1 MSLQN
6 LLGKIQ
12 EINPQ
17 ADLTLVKLSYNIA
30 EKTHREQKRESG
42 DPYLVHPLHVAEILA
57 GWDVDVVTISAGIL
71 HDILEESLINPE
83 EIKRYLGD
91 EVTHLIEGVTKISK
105 LEIPSF
111 EERQAENLRKMLL
124 AMTQDIRVILIKL
137 ADRLDNMKTLE
148 FLSPQ
153 RQKKIAHET
162 IDIYAPIAH
171 RLGMGR
177 VRAELEDLSFKAL
190 DPRAYNDLTEKVNKK
205 RDERENKIKE
215 IIDSLAGKLQEV
227 NIKARITGR
236 AKHYY
241 SIYKKIHNEGRKNFS
256 NIYDLT
262 AVRVITESVKDCYA
276 ALGIAHTLWKPVPGR
291 FKDYIAMPKSNMY
304 QSLHTTILDN
314 RGEAFEIQIRTEEMH
329 KISEYGIAAHWRYK
343 EKKEVVENDD
353 QKFAWISQL
362 LELPPDKKDPNEL
375 IRSLKVDLYQ
385 NEVFVFTPKGAVKN
399 LPHGSNVID
408 FAYAV
413 HTDVGH
419 NCVGAKV
426 NGRIVPLK
434 YKLKNGDMVQ
444 VLTAVSHRP
453 SRDWLKIVKTSKART
468 RIRQWF
474 KSQAE
479 DENINQGKEILERE
493 LKKENLSL
501 SNFIKSGELQKT
513 VQEFKLK
520 NVDELFT
527 GVGYGELSVRQ
538 IINSLLPDRPF
549 LSAKA
554 GAPVKRESSG
564 IIIEGMNN
572 CLVHFSRCCSPIPGD
587 AIVGFITR
595 GRGVSVHRHDCPNL
609 FSFSFQPERKVKIKW
624 DTAKASTYEVNID
637 ILAHNRVKLL
647 ADISS
652 AISETGTVIN
662 SASAQSAQNNL
673 ARSRFVIEIKSHDHL
688 NKVIDN
694 IKKIKDIIKVTR
706 SEPK

>member
-1 MSLQN
+1 MNLQN
-6 LLGKIQ
+6 LLEKIQ
-12 EINPQ
+12 EISPQ
-17 ADLTLVKLSYNIA
+17 TDLTLVKLSYNIA

-42 DPYLVHPLHVAEILA
+42 DPYLVHPLRVAEILA
-57 GWDVDVVTISAGIL
+57 CWDLDAVTVSAGIL
-71 HDILEESLINPE
+71 HDILEESLINPG
-83 EIKRYLGD
+83 EIRKYFGD

-105 LEIPSF
+105 LEMPSF

-124 AMTQDIRVILIKL
+124 AMAQDIRVILIKL

-148 FLSPQ
+148 FLPPQ

-162 IDIYAPIAH
+162 LDIYAPIAH
-171 RLGMGR
+171 RLGMGK
-177 VRAELEDLSFKAL
+177 VRAELEDLSFKVL
-190 DPRAYNDLTEKVNKK
+190 DLRGYNDLSEKVNKK
-205 RDERENKIKE
+205 REEREDKIKE
-215 IIDSLAGKLQEV
+215 IIGSLTGKLQEV
-227 NIKARITGR
+227 NIKARMTGR
-236 AKHYY
+236 VKHYY
-241 SIYKKIHNEGRKNFS
+241 SIYQKIHSGGSRDFS
-256 NIYDLT
+256 DIYDLT
-262 AVRVITESVKDCYA
+262 AVRIITESVKDCYA
-276 ALGIAHTLWKPVPGR
+276 ILGIVHTLWKPVPGR

-314 RGEAFEIQIRTEEMH
+314 RGEAFEIQIRTKDMH

-343 EKKEVVENDD
+343 EKKGVIESDE

-375 IRSLKVDLYQ
+375 IRSLKIDLYQ

-399 LPHGSNVID
+399 LPQGSNVID

-434 YKLKNGDMVQ
+434 YKLKNGDMLQ
-444 VLTAVSHRP
+444 VLTTASHRP
-453 SRDWLKIVKTSKART
+453 SRDWLKMVKTSKARN

-479 DENINQGKEILERE
+479 DETISQGKEILERE

-501 SNFIKSGELQKT
+501 SNFVKSGELQKT
-513 VQEFKLK
+513 AQEFKLK
-520 NVDELFT
+520 NINELFANI
-527 GVGYGELSVRQ
+527 GYGELSVRQ
-538 IINSLLPDRPF
+538 IINRLLPDRLS

-554 GAPVKRESSG
+554 DAPVKKEASG

-572 CLVHFSRCCSPIPGD
+572 CLVHFGRCCSPIPGD
-587 AIVGFITR
+587 LIVGFVTR
-595 GRGVSVHRHDCPNL
+595 GRGVSIHRHDCPNL
-609 FSFSFQPERKVKIKW
+609 FSFNFQPERKVEIRW
-624 DTAKASTYEVNID
+624 DTAKVSTYEVNID

-673 ARSRFVIEIKSHDHL
+673 AKSRFVIEIRSYDHL
-688 NKVIDN
+688 NKIIDN
-694 IKKIKDIIKVTR
+694 IKKVKDIIKVTR